1 MKHELKHLNN
11 QKQEELA
18 MVKGI
23 QKAEYNDPTPNNFPD
38 DYDRNDVDSRVLI
51 RTNAVLHK
59 EFGSQTRAAMAQ
71 AEEINSV
78 VAGEAKSEA
87 GHATKVSDDLQQ
99 RYQDQIEGKVE
110 PSEVVDARRPVG
122 ANAYPTLNQRL
133 QAGVDDRSMNV
144 KAFGVKGDGS
154 TDNLAAITS
163 LIADANDGDTLFFPA
178 GNYKISNNIVIN
190 KKINIVGVKPTYSDG
205 DLVRGTVIRGGGI
218 FFVTGSSNSSVSSIG
233 VVVATGFTN
242 GFDIRGTLTGIII
255 QDCLTIAQS
264 HGYLIES
271 YDGLVDN
278 TKVIN
283 CEAHD
288 SIHGFISKATRT
300 TFDKCLARNIG
311 FWAFGIISDNIQ
323 GADKIGAARD
333 NKVVSCRAI
342 ESGVAFSQY
351 RRNYFEDNAAA
362 VPCWG
367 NQFLGCSNQDCQA
380 GLVIGDALGDTGGG
394 KYHTYPVIGT
404 VVSNYTERGGQLRA
418 MYTEGLSL
426 SGLYL
431 QSSGQVSKDSTHQNT
446 GMVVSSRSGQAL
458 GDFDNFQILDSGSS
472 PSVAFGNLF
481 RTNNSSS
488 TTITSLSDGN
498 NGQTY
503 TIALWDNE
511 TTIAKSS
518 SIFLTGGDVRGY
530 GNSVTLRCQ
539 NGILYEMQRTKF
551 TQKGVQFAGTS
562 SIIDPGLNNFVDV
575 VLSDTTTAVPI
586 SINTPEARDALLT
599 IFIRTSHGTA
609 AQGGFNT
616 SQFVVPSDLP
626 KANLEFGNGLMTVW
640 AYLKAINKYV
650 LVSWRMSNFV

>member
-1 MKHELKHLNN
+1 MTEV
-11 QKQEELA
+11 EVTYRDPSE
-18 MVKGI
+18 
-23 QKAEYNDPTPNNFPD
+23 NDFPR
-38 DYDRNDVDSRVLI
+38 DYDQTKVDSRVKLRSDAV
-51 RTNAVLHK
+51 RTKMYGKSVRGAL
-59 EFGSQTRAAMAQ
+59 AQ
-71 AEEINSV
+71 GIEIASV
-78 VAGEAKSEA
+78 VATESKEQSADAEKTS
-87 GHATKVSDDLQQ
+87 KDLNN
-99 RYQDQIEGKVE
+99 RWNDQIKGKVD
-110 PSEVVDARRPVG
+110 PDEVVDARRPAG
-122 ANAYPTLNQRL
+122 GIAYPTLNERI
-133 QAGVDDRSMNV
+133 QAGVDDRSKNV

-218 FFVTGSSNSSVSSIG
+218 FFVTGSSDSSVSSIG

-242 GFDIRGTLTGIII
+242 GFDIRGTLTGITI

-300 TFDKCLARNIG
+300 TFDKCLAKNIG

-323 GADKIGAARD
+323 GAGKIGAARD
-333 NKVVSCRAI
+333 NKIVSCRAT

-446 GMVVSSRSGQAL
+446 GMVVSSQSGQAL
-458 GDFDNFQILDSGSS
+458 GNFDNFQILDSGSS

-511 TTIAKSS
+511 TTIAYTS
-518 SIFLTGGDVRGY
+518 SIFLTGGDVHGY

-539 NGILYEMQRTKF
+539 NGVFYEMQRTKF
-551 TQKGVQFAGTS
+551 TQKGAQFAGTS

-599 IFIRTSHGTA
+599 IFIRTSNGTA

-626 KANLEFGNGLMTVW
+626 TANLEFGNGLMTVW